1 MQPDS
6 FAGKTCRLG
15 WAQSYK
21 EHLQEPPMSKLI
33 QRFMFNEAGAT
44 AVEYG
49 LIVAG
54 ISFAIITVAI
64 RLAIK

>member
-1 MQPDS
+1 
-6 FAGKTCRLG
+6 
-15 WAQSYK
+15 
-21 EHLQEPPMSKLI
+21 MSKLI